1 VNTLK
6 TLSSFSSIQV
16 DVCER
21 YFTKR
26 L

>member
-1 VNTLK
+1 VNTLT
-6 TLSSFSSIQV
+6 TLSSFSSIQA

-21 YFTKR
+21 YFTKW